1 MMKDKRVVLTGASSG
16 LGAALAH
23 TLAEQGAKLALFATH
38 PERLETVAQECR
50 ARGAEVLVD
59 TGDVAQAKDVQAT
72 VLRAAEAWG
81 GIDFVIANAGI
92 SMWVR
97 FDEVEDPAVFRR
109 LIDVNYMGVVHAAYA
124 ALPFLKSSRGLFV
137 AVSSVQGKVPVPLHS
152 GYVASKHA
160 VQGFCD
166 TLRLELIGTGV
177 DVMVVLP
184 HWLRGTNLRQSAL
197 GKDGQALGTTSRRHS
212 SESITIEEASRQIA
226 QGMLDRPRQLVM
238 PWKLKLLTAVYAL
251 RPQWAEAVIRRAM
264 NKQDHS
270 R

>member
-50 ARGAEVLVD
+50 ASGAEVLVD

-124 ALPFLKSSRGLFV
+124 ALPF
-137 AVSSVQGKVPVPLHS
+137 
-152 GYVASKHA
+152 
-160 VQGFCD
+160 
-166 TLRLELIGTGV
+166 
-177 DVMVVLP
+177 
-184 HWLRGTNLRQSAL
+184 
-197 GKDGQALGTTSRRHS
+197 
-212 SESITIEEASRQIA
+212 
-226 QGMLDRPRQLVM
+226 
-238 PWKLKLLTAVYAL
+238 
-251 RPQWAEAVIRRAM
+251 
-264 NKQDHS
+264 
-270 R
+270 